1 MKIKKIKLHVI
12 DIPMKKS
19 FTTGFG
25 TIVSRPTIIVK
36 LETTEGL
43 IGWGECPP
51 LPFPMYKPE
60 TIDTCMI
67 VIKKYIAPLILNK
80 EFSTIE
86 EFVALYSQ
94 IKGNLFAKA
103 GVETAVWPILSQ
115 IENKS
120 VTKLLGGTQKE
131 IKVGISVG
139 IGSLEETLQK
149 IQKGLDA
156 NTHRVKLKIKPG
168 WDVELVKQVRKKFG
182 DIVLMVDGNSSYT
195 LKNIETLKK
204 LDDFDLLM
212 IEQPLGDED
221 IIDHSILQKELKTPI
236 CLDESIA
243 NAEDAR
249 KAIYLKA
256 CKIINIKPGRVGGL
270 LESKKIHD
278 VCQKNN
284 IGVWCGGMKESG
296 VGKAL
301 NIAVASMSNF
311 IYPADMSPAQLDFVD
326 DIIEPQINILKSGKI
341 RVPTQIGLG
350 YAVDIEK
357 LNKYTVEEVIINS

>member
-1 MKIKKIKLHVI
+1 MKIKKIILYEI
-12 DIPMKKS
+12 DIPMRKS

-25 TIVSRPTIIVK
+25 TVTSRPTIIVK
-36 LETTEGL
+36 LETEKGVV
-43 IGWGECPP
+43 GWGECPP

-67 VIKKYIAPLILNK
+67 VIENYITPLILDK
-80 EFSTIE
+80 EFSAIE
-86 EFVALYSQ
+86 EFVSLYSA

-115 IENKS
+115 IKNKS
-120 VTKLLGGTQKE
+120 VAELLGGTQKE
-131 IKVGISVG
+131 IKTGISVG
-139 IGSLEETLQK
+139 IGSMEETLEK
-149 IQKGLDA
+149 IQKGLNA

-168 WDVELVKQVRKKFG
+168 WDIELVKKVRKKFG
-182 DIVLMVDGNSSYT
+182 DIILMVDGNSSYN
-195 LKNIETLKK
+195 LADIETFKK
-204 LDDFDLLM
+204 LDNYNLLM

-221 IIDHSILQKELKTPI
+221 IIDHSILQKEIKTPI

-278 VCQKNN
+278 VCQKNE

-296 VGKAL
+296 VAKAL
-301 NIAVASMSNF
+301 NSAVASMPNF
-311 IYPADMSPAQLDFVD
+311 IYPADMTPTQYDFED
-326 DIIEPQINILKSGKI
+326 DIISPNIVINDSGNIK
-341 RVPTQIGLG
+341 VSENIGLG
-350 YAVDIEK
+350 YEIDEEK
-357 LNKYTVEEVIINS
+357 LQRYTKMKKVIQQ